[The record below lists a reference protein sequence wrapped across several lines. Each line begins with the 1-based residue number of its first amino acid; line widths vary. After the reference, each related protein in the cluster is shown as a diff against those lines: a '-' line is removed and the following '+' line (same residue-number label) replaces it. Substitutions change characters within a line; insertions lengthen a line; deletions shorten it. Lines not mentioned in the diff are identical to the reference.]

1 MSAVAAIDDGY
12 ISTGATAERASGPV
26 GGPGAWRG
34 VDMAER
40 PDEWLYTLSSAEIT
54 ELDDAMHCTR
64 SKDIINI
71 ERADFVLPTLG
82 GVFDEMRRELLN
94 GRGFVVIRGI
104 PLTDYG
110 VEEAARVY
118 FGLGRYFGNARS
130 QNGKGHL
137 LGHVCDLGARYDAF
151 KNPGKA
157 RIYQTKVRQLFHTD
171 GVDIVSLLCLQKA
184 KSGGESSISSSVFVH
199 DEMWRRDKDLWA
211 AMYEPFWR
219 DRRGEVPEGKK
230 PYYPS
235 AMFHYYD
242 GRLSTTYSR
251 DYAESCDRFPELP
264 PMTERQ
270 IAALDLFASITEHKD
285 TRLDMEFEPGDVQIL
300 HNHQILHARND
311 FEDWPEVERKRHLLR
326 LWLSPDDGRLLPDSY
341 LERYLSTEVGNR
353 GGISVPGMA
362 LNVPL
367 EPV

>member
-1 MSAVAAIDDGY
+1 MSAVAEFEEGY
-12 ISTGATAERASGPV
+12 VSTGATLERAPGPI

-34 VDMAER
+34 VEMAAR
-40 PDEWLYTLSSAEIT
+40 PNEWLYTLSSTEIT
-54 ELDDAMHCTR
+54 ELDDAMRSTR
-64 SKDIINI
+64 DREIVDIG
-71 ERADFVLPTLG
+71 RADFSLPSLG
-82 GVFDEMRRELLN
+82 GVFDEMRHELLD

-104 PLTDYG
+104 PVTDYEI
-110 VEEAARVY
+110 EESARVY

-130 QNGKGHL
+130 QNGKGHV

-184 KSGGESSISSSVFVH
+184 KSGGESSISSSITVH
-199 DEMWRRDKDLWA
+199 DEMWRRDQDLWA

-230 PYYPS
+230 AYYPS
-235 AMFHYYD
+235 AKYHFHN

-251 DYAESCDRFPELP
+251 DYAESCNRFPELP
-264 PMTERQ
+264 PMTDRQ
-270 IAALDLFASITEHKD
+270 VAALDLFDSITEHKA
-285 TRLDMEFEPGDVQIL
+285 TRLDMEFEAGDVQLL
-300 HNHQILHARND
+300 HNHQILHARSD
-311 FEDWPEVERKRHLLR
+311 FEDWPEIERKRHLLR
-326 LWLSPDDGRLLPDSY
+326 LWLSPDDGRPLPDSF
-341 LERYLSTEVGNR
+341 LERYLSTEIGNR
-353 GGISVPGMA
+353 GGISVRGMK

-367 EPV
+367 EPA

>member
-12 ISTGATAERASGPV
+12 FSTGATAERASGPV

-40 PDEWLYTLSSAEIT
+40 PDEWLYSLSSAEIT
-54 ELDDAMHCTR
+54 ELADAIHRTR

-104 PLTDYG
+104 PVTDYG

-130 QNGKGHL
+130 QNGKGHV

-171 GVDIVSLLCLQKA
+171 GVDIVSLSL
-184 KSGGESSISSSVFVH
+184 IH
-199 DEMWRRDKDLWA
+199 
-211 AMYEPFWR
+211 
-219 DRRGEVPEGKK
+219 
-230 PYYPS
+230 
-235 AMFHYYD
+235 
-242 GRLSTTYSR
+242 
-251 DYAESCDRFPELP
+251 
-264 PMTERQ
+264 
-270 IAALDLFASITEHKD
+270 I
-285 TRLDMEFEPGDVQIL
+285 
-300 HNHQILHARND
+300 
-311 FEDWPEVERKRHLLR
+311 
-326 LWLSPDDGRLLPDSY
+326 
-341 LERYLSTEVGNR
+341 
-353 GGISVPGMA
+353 
-362 LNVPL
+362 
-367 EPV
+367 